1 MIDCEVIVPD
11 LDGGEHL
18 DRCLASLAAQS
29 DLPRRVLVFDNGSK
43 SPAKERVKPDPRLVV
58 DMIRSETNLGFAG
71 GMNAAMR
78 EVTAPLVAWI
88 NNDVVL
94 DPAWLARL
102 TARINSDARLGGVQS
117 RILTGDGSIDG
128 AGVDISDGTYRQL
141 GHGRSTLEA
150 EDRGNLWGVSGTA
163 ALFRTVALHRVALRS
178 GAILHPVFF
187 AWYED
192 VELCAR
198 MREAGW
204 IFDLVD
210 EPLATHAGSS
220 SAGQLADYAR
230 HLRIRNR
237 YFVVRLH
244 PGAGRWGALVAEDIR
259 RLGRE
264 LIAGDFHG
272 ASITAIAFA
281 DGILSRIDG

>member
-1 MIDCEVIVPD
+1 MIDCEVIVLD
-11 LDGGEHL
+11 LNGGGHL

-29 DLPRRVLVFDNGSK
+29 GLPRRVLVFDNGSK
-43 SPAKERVKPDPRLVV
+43 TPAKERVTTDPRLVV
-58 DMIRSETNLGFAG
+58 DIIRSETNLGFAG

-78 EVTAPLVAWI
+78 EITAPLVAWI

-117 RILTGDGSIDG
+117 RILARDGMIDG
-128 AGVDISDGTYRQL
+128 AGLDVSDGTYRQL
-141 GHGRSTLEA
+141 GHGRATLDP
-150 EDRGNLWGVSGTA
+150 EDHGDLWGVSGTA
-163 ALFRTVALHRVALRS
+163 ALFRTAALRRAALQS
-178 GAILHPVFF
+178 GAILHPAFF

-244 PGAGRWGALVAEDIR
+244 PGAGRWGALLAEDIR

-264 LIAGDFHG
+264 LLAGDFHG
-272 ASITAIAFA
+272 VSITAIAFA

>member
-1 MIDCEVIVPD
+1 MIECEVIV
-11 LDGGEHL
+11 LELNGGGHL
-18 DRCLASLAAQS
+18 ERCLSSLAAQS
-29 DLPRRVLVFDNGSK
+29 ELPRRVIVFDNGSRT
-43 SPAKERVKPDPRLVV
+43 PASERVTADPRLMV
-58 DMIRSETNLGFAG
+58 DIIRSETNLGFAG

-78 EVTAPLVAWI
+78 EVAAPLVAWI

-117 RILTGDGSIDG
+117 RIIARDGMIDG
-128 AGVDISDGTYRQL
+128 AGVDISDGTFRQL
-141 GHGRSTLEA
+141 GHGRTALDP

-163 ALFRTVALHRVALRS
+163 ALFRTTALRRVALRS
-178 GAILHPVFF
+178 GAILHPAFF

-220 SAGQLADYAR
+220 TAGQLADYAR

-244 PGAGRWGALVAEDIR
+244 PGAGRWGALLAEDTR